1 MSITLS
7 GLIGNTYQGAQGIQ
21 GIQGGGGSGT
31 QGVQGIQGVGNA
43 GAQGIQGL
51 QGSGT
56 NGSQGVQGLQG
67 LTGSGTQGT
76 QGLQGSGTNGSQ
88 GVQGLQ
94 GPSGGGGGGG
104 GITSTDDTSTNA
116 SFYPVMVNGAGTT
129 SNVIVTTTK
138 LYFNPST
145 GNMSATQFNT
155 LSDARVKN
163 NIQIIDDPFMILD
176 SISGY
181 KFTFADTGIPS
192 VGVLAQQVEK
202 VLPELVAT
210 NPNGDKTVSYSG
222 IIGVLVEAVKE
233 LKVKIEK

>member
-7 GLIGNTYQGAQGIQ
+7 SLIGNTYQGAQGIQ
-21 GIQGGGGSGT
+21 GIQG
-31 QGVQGIQGVGNA
+31 
-43 GAQGIQGL
+43 
-51 QGSGT
+51 SGT
-56 NGSQGVQGLQG
+56 N
-67 LTGSGTQGT
+67 GTQGT
-76 QGLQGSGTNGSQ
+76 QGIQGSGTNGSQ

-94 GPSGGGGGGG
+94 GPQGGGAA
-104 GITSTDDTSTNA
+104 GITTTDDTSTNA
-116 SFYPVMVNGAGTT
+116 SFYPVMVNAAGTT
-129 SNVIVTTTK
+129 TNVVVTTTK

-163 NIQIIDDPFMILD
+163 NIEIINDPFMILD
-176 SISGY
+176 GISGY

>member
-7 GLIGNTYQGAQGIQ
+7 SLIGNTYQGAQGIQ

-43 GAQGIQGL
+43 G
-51 QGSGT
+51 
-56 NGSQGVQGLQG
+56 
-67 LTGSGTQGT
+67 TQGT

-94 GPSGGGGGGG
+94 GPQGGGAA
-104 GITSTDDTSTNA
+104 GITTTDDTSTNA
-116 SFYPVMVNGAGTT
+116 SFYPVMVNAAGTT
-129 SNVIVTTTK
+129 TNVVVTTTK

-163 NIQIIDDPFMILD
+163 NIEIINDPFMILD
-176 SISGY
+176 GISGY